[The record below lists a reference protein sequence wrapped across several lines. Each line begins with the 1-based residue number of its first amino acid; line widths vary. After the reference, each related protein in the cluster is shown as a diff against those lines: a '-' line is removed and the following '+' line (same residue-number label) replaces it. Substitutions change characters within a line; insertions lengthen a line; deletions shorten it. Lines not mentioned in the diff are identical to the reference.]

1 LAPALGRYDGG
12 GRDELRGNVAFEI
25 VEFCEPTPEP
35 GMPYPGTSETILGEY
50 GSEAEAIAVGRARWV
65 EMRASTTRDVM
76 WWIVR
81 VPGESLAR
89 WIADR
94 SSAQE
99 QVLDLRT
106 GELVVVKE

>member
-1 LAPALGRYDGG
+1 
-12 GRDELRGNVAFEI
+12 VAFEI

-35 GMPYPGTSETILGEY
+35 GMPYPLTSESILGEY
-50 GSEAEAIAVGRARWV
+50 DSETEAIAVGRARWV
-65 EMRASTTRDVM
+65 EMRASDTCDVM

-81 VPGESLAR
+81 VPGETLAR

-94 SSAQE
+94 SSPQE

>member
-1 LAPALGRYDGG
+1 M
-12 GRDELRGNVAFEI
+12 AFEL
-25 VEFCEPTPEP
+25 VEFCEPSPEP
-35 GMPYPGTSETILGEY
+35 GRPFPGTSQHVVGTYEE
-50 GSEAEAIAVGRARWV
+50 EAEAIAVGRARWT
-65 EMRASTTRDVM
+65 EMRAADTHDVM

-94 SSAQE
+94 SSPDE

-106 GELVVVKE
+106 NELVVLKR

>member
-1 LAPALGRYDGG
+1 M
-12 GRDELRGNVAFEI
+12 
-25 VEFCEPTPEP
+25 T
-35 GMPYPGTSETILGEY
+35 YPGTSEAILGEY
-50 GSEAEAIAVGRARWV
+50 ENEAEAIAVGRARWV
-65 EMRASTTRDVM
+65 EMRASNTRDVM

-81 VPGESLAR
+81 VPGETLAR

-106 GELVVVKE
+106 GELVVIKE

>member
-1 LAPALGRYDGG
+1 M
-12 GRDELRGNVAFEI
+12 AFEV
-25 VEFCEPTPEP
+25 VEYCEPTPEP

-50 GSEAEAIAVGRARWV
+50 ERETEAIAAGRARWA
-65 EMRASTTRDVM
+65 EMRASNTRDVM

-81 VPGESLAR
+81 VPGETLAR

>member
-1 LAPALGRYDGG
+1 MRY
-12 GRDELRGNVAFEI
+12 
-25 VEFCEPTPEP
+25 PE
-35 GMPYPGTSETILGEY
+35 TSQTVLGEFDT
-50 GSEAEAIAVGRARWV
+50 EVEAIEVGRARWI
-65 EMRASTTRDVM
+65 EMRAAPTRDVM

-81 VPGESLAR
+81 VPGETLAR

>member
-1 LAPALGRYDGG
+1 M
-12 GRDELRGNVAFEI
+12 AFEI

-35 GMPYPGTSETILGEY
+35 GMPYPSTCESILGEY
-50 GSEAEAIAVGRARWV
+50 DSETEAIAVGRARWV
-65 EMRASTTRDVM
+65 EMRASDTCDVM

-81 VPGESLAR
+81 VPGETLAR

-94 SSAQE
+94 SSPQE